1 LLERRGFE
9 PPVPFSMDGGT
20 PDPGA
25 ERSCDLGLLRLS
37 ATALRK
43 SSAGHIIFEHQ
54 TLISAGRFF
63 DSTNRSST
71 KREKLDEAA
80 GTSGN
85 HPEEIAVPKS
95 WP

>member
-1 LLERRGFE
+1 
-9 PPVPFSMDGGT
+9 MDGGT
-20 PDPGA
+20 PDLGA